1 MRVALLPTGRTEWHG
16 LPRALGTLFPG
27 HEFYALPDEALF
39 RSQRG
44 PYAGFTSSE
53 LTARS
58 EDAGRGPSDRAAE
71 LVGYAAQAARGD
83 RRGGPA
89 ADLVIVL
96 EDLELA
102 NRHQPDRVARVL
114 RRAARGYLDEQQ
126 GARGR
131 VAALLRERVSFHL
144 VVPMIE
150 AWFFGDPAALR
161 RAGVPD
167 RPGPVLNATE
177 SLEDFETADLFY
189 EDAVARAQS
198 DSAARDCPEWFAR
211 GQKKNDQPKWLGRAP
226 FHHPKGYLQWLCLD
240 GGAKNCTSYDESRG
254 GAEALAQL
262 DWGALLAHPGLRYLG
277 ALLEDLADAL
287 GEPMPQMAPLG
298 ATPAVTSLR
307 HRPADHVLRNL

>member
-16 LPRALGTLFPG
+16 LPQALQALFPE

-44 PYAGFTSSE
+44 PYASFTSSE

-58 EDAGRGPSDRAAE
+58 DDAGQGPSDRAAE

-83 RRGGPA
+83 RRGSPA
-89 ADLVIVL
+89 ADVVIVL
-96 EDLELA
+96 EDLELS
-102 NRHQPDRVARVL
+102 NRHQPDRVVRVL
-114 RRAARGYLDEQQ
+114 QRAVGGYLDEQQ
-126 GARGR
+126 GGARSR

-161 RAGVPD
+161 RAGVPPD
-167 RPGPVLNATE
+167 RPGPFLNSTK
-177 SLEDFETADLFY
+177 SLEDFETMDAPY
-189 EDAVARAQS
+189 EAATTRA
-198 DSAARDCPEWFAR
+198 CPEWLAR
-211 GQKKNDQPKWLGRAP
+211 GEKKADRPKWLGNLR
-226 FHHPKGYLQWLCLD
+226 HLHPKGYLQWLCLD

-254 GAEALAQL
+254 GAAALAQL
-262 DWGALLAHPGLRYLG
+262 DWGALLEHPGLRYLG

-287 GEPMPQMAPLG
+287 GEPMPRM
-298 ATPAVTSLR
+298 TPPGPPPPATSLR
-307 HRPADHVLRNL
+307 HRPEDHVLRNL